1 MPAFLV
7 QWIKAQ
13 NEIRLGSFRS
23 RCSEQFLYFVQKL
36 TKNEKMRIELF
47 SFVLY
52 HKDAECRHLAKVQSG
67 RKLLT
72 VEKKRKKKGSKKKM
86 ILYIVLAIVVFLSI
100 QAPLAIAISNGKF
113 AAGNKD
119 AYSVDNTPTLED
131 SPLKGKTII
140 FLGSSVT
147 YGSAS
152 GGDSFVEYM
161 MKRDGI
167 QTVKEAVSGTTLV
180 DETTWGKKS
189 YIERMKTIDTS
200 IQADA
205 FVCQLSTNDAT
216 MKKPMGAV
224 SDSFDMKDFD
234 TQTVAGAI
242 EHVIAYAKETWGCPV
257 IFYTGTKY
265 DSDQY
270 GQMVELL
277 LQIQQKWDIGVI
289 DLWNSAEMNAI
300 SEEEYKLY
308 MVNGIHPSKAGY
320 RDWWTPV
327 FEDYLIEYL
336 DA

>member
-1 MPAFLV
+1 M
-7 QWIKAQ
+7 
-13 NEIRLGSFRS
+13 
-23 RCSEQFLYFVQKL
+23 
-36 TKNEKMRIELF
+36 
-47 SFVLY
+47 
-52 HKDAECRHLAKVQSG
+52 
-67 RKLLT
+67 
-72 VEKKRKKKGSKKKM
+72 EKKQKKKVSKKKM

-100 QAPLAIAISNGKF
+100 QAPLTIAISNGKF

-119 AYSVDNTPTLED
+119 AYSIDNTPSLD
-131 SPLKGKTII
+131 NSPLKGKTVI

-161 MKRDGI
+161 VKRDGI
-167 QTVKEAVSGTTLV
+167 QAVEEAVSGTTLV

-216 MKKPMGAV
+216 MKKPLGV
-224 SDSFDMKDFD
+224 VTESFDMKDFD

-242 EHVIAYAKETWGCPV
+242 EYVIAYAKETWDCPV

-265 DSDQY
+265 DSEHY
-270 GQMVELL
+270 GKMVELL

-289 DLWNSAEMNAI
+289 DLWNSTEMNAV

-327 FEDYLIEYL
+327 FEAYLTEYL